1 MAMRTTNENPLAAG
15 RRTAVAAALLALVVM
30 GGAPAGAQA
39 PQVQMPQP
47 TVPEIFSLEGEWV
60 RIAYNN
66 EGFVSLGYRMAQEQ
80 IGQEWMLLEVGVT
93 LRKPTKDFKL
103 NRASISIKTPDGKTV
118 PLATQQEYRGGMG
131 AISSLNMRAKVITD
145 SINYFPAD
153 ASQACALRF
162 FADDRGPGL
171 SWDETELSYQRVCL
185 GRLYFKVPGGVQV
198 GQHFLVIKFAT
209 SELQVPFRTLSKEDE
224 KLFSKKWNEIKKQH
238 EAALKE

>member
-1 MAMRTTNENPLAAG
+1 MANGLNEK
-15 RRTAVAAALLALVVM
+15 LLAMTRRVAGVAMAVLLLVAVG
-30 GGAPAGAQA
+30 GGAAGAQT

-47 TVPEIFSLEGEWV
+47 TVPEIFTLEGEWV

-80 IGQEWMLLEVGVT
+80 IGQEWMLLQVGVT
-93 LRKPTKDFKL
+93 LRKPTKDYKL
-103 NRASISIKTPDGKTV
+103 NRTSISIKTPDGKSI
-118 PLATQQEYRGGMG
+118 PLATQQEYQGGMG
-131 AISSLNMRAKVITD
+131 AISSLNMRAKVIVD

-153 ASQACALRF
+153 ADQSCALRL

-171 SWDETELSYQRVCL
+171 SWDETELSFQRVCL

-198 GQHFLVIKFAT
+198 GQHFLVIKFAA

-224 KLFSKKWNEIKKQH
+224 KVFNKKWNDIKKQH
-238 EAALKE
+238 EAAMKQ